1 MAWEL
6 TDEQHRQ
13 IRHMPMVLE
22 HIAGLATDMRKIV
35 DDLCQAELTS
45 KSWKG
50 RRTTG
55 HFGVLVQTHEG
66 GAALAAWDQVVEDNP
81 DHSRPRAYVH
91 PIDGKGIRIE
101 MTHHVLLK
109 AAAAMGGK

>member
-1 MAWEL
+1 MEL

-13 IRHMPMVLE
+13 IRHMPFVLE
-22 HIAGLATDMRKIV
+22 HIAAKAAEMRQLV
-35 DDLCQAELTS
+35 DQLCEAELTS

-50 RRTTG
+50 RRKTG

-66 GAALAAWDQVVEDNP
+66 ADLVAWDQVVQDNP
-81 DHSRPRAYVH
+81 DHTRPRAYVH
-91 PIDGKGIRIE
+91 PVDGKGIRIE

-109 AAAAMGGK
+109 AAAMMGGR

>member
-1 MAWEL
+1 MEL

-13 IRHMPMVLE
+13 IRHLPMVLE
-22 HIAGLATDMRKIV
+22 HIAAKAVEMRQIV

-55 HFGVLVQTHEG
+55 HFGVLVQTSEN
-66 GAALAAWDQVVEDNP
+66 AELVAWDQVVEDNP

>member
-1 MAWEL
+1 MTFEL

-13 IRHMPMVLE
+13 IRHMPIVLE
-22 HIAGLATDMRKIV
+22 HIATKAVEMRAIV
-35 DDLCQAELTS
+35 DELCQEELTS

-50 RRTTG
+50 RRVTD
-55 HFGVLVQTHEG
+55 HFGVLVQSAEG
-66 GAALAAWDQVVEDNP
+66 GDLSAWDLVVQDNP

-91 PIDGKGIRIE
+91 PVDGKGIRIE